1 MASQNA
7 TNPWKQCFLSRML
20 ASGLGDDCVPQLAD
34 KKQMPG
40 HVHPWLCAGEFG
52 EGEGCCLLAQ
62 KDLTTTTERTPK
74 SKWGF
79 IV

>member
-40 HVHPWLCAGEFG
+40 HVHSWLCAGEFG
-52 EGEGCCLLAQ
+52 EGEGLLSSSPEGSDDHYR
-62 KDLTTTTERTPK
+62 KNPK
-74 SKWGF
+74 IYVK
-79 IV
+79 

>member
-20 ASGLGDDCVPQLAD
+20 ASGLGDDGVPQLAD
-34 KKQMPG
+34 KKKMPG

-52 EGEGCCLLAQ
+52 EGEGLLSSSPEGSDDHYR
-62 KDLTTTTERTPK
+62 KNPK
-74 SKWGF
+74 IYVK
-79 IV
+79 